1 MVTVSWVELQSLL
14 KTFGAWKGWMS
25 LVRCSVRNERPED
38 PPGAVRGIHQLAKHP
53 LEVKNSKFFTWKK
66 KVGKEGL
73 ILFLFGLFL
82 VTFTRGKLAVKLLEG
97 KSKGDHPQNPLII
110 ALCLA
115 KCESQ
120 SQICWRSKSMKF
132 FQEMYIFPFPKADI
146 LVKSLNRQASRR
158 PCEWRRR
165 CVAAAA
171 GVSMRRYSNA
181 WICTSL
187 YTCVVDTCSRLV
199 TKIAG
204 KGYDCIKIVSEEML
218 GFYKCIEMAYEWTC
232 LVRGCV
238 QCLLSQNP
246 AKVLIVEIHQIPRLR
261 FKNSAELKNL
271 H

>member
-1 MVTVSWVELQSLL
+1 MRVSVTDLL
-14 KTFGAWKGWMS
+14 AFKI
-25 LVRCSVRNERPED
+25 RE
-38 PPGAVRGIHQLAKHP
+38 
-53 LEVKNSKFFTWKK
+53 
-66 KVGKEGL
+66 
-73 ILFLFGLFL
+73 ILPRDVYLPF
-82 VTFTRGKLAVKLLEG
+82 
-97 KSKGDHPQNPLII
+97 
-110 ALCLA
+110 
-115 KCESQ
+115 SQ
-120 SQICWRSKSMKF
+120 GF
-132 FQEMYIFPFPKADI
+132 I

-218 GFYKCIEMAYEWTC
+218 GFYKCIEMAHEWAC

-246 AKVLIVEIHQIPRLR
+246 AKVLIVEIYSTKWQDSDSKALP
-261 FKNSAELKNL
+261 N
-271 H
+271 